1 MDKRY
6 AGISFRC
13 SRRVY
18 CFEVGALH
26 LKVNDKVVVET
37 DRGVNMGQVVVAPEN
52 AELPDGVPVASV
64 KKVLRKAREDDFAK
78 LKENAQREL
87 EVAEI
92 CREKIKF
99 FRLKMKLVRA
109 ELMHDGSRIVFYFTA
124 ENRVDFR
131 ELVKELAH
139 TLHIR
144 VEMRQIGIRDAAG
157 MLGGVGICGREL
169 CCSAFLSTFAPVTVK
184 MAKEQNLALNPMKI
198 SGICGRLMCCL
209 GYEYDNY
216 SRAGGARRGGN
227 GRRRSGKNSDSG
239 SAGKQ
244 TQENKKLV
252 DAEDGAGEKDNSSR
266 KATSRPL
273 PRAEKAEGQSREN
286 FPAETLTAAKDSGS
300 RDSAA
305 PGNVSEA
312 SGRQDS
318 GQPDSARQDGGQ
330 KDGGP
335 KNSGAQGGGPKTSG
349 SGKNRA
355 KNSGRRGPRSG
366 KGPRNDK
373 NRDKRKKQTS

>member
-26 LKVNDKVVVET
+26 LKVNDDVVVET

-52 AELPDGVPVASV
+52 AELPEGVPVTSV
-64 KKVLRKAREDDFAK
+64 KKVLRKAREDDFEK
-78 LKENAQREL
+78 LKENSLREL
-87 EVAEI
+87 EVAKI
-92 CREKIKF
+92 CQEKIKSF
-99 FRLKMKLVRA
+99 KLKMKLVRA
-109 ELMHDGSRIVFYFTA
+109 ELMHDGNRIIFYFTA

-131 ELVKELAH
+131 ELVKDLAH
-139 TLHIR
+139 TLHVR

-209 GYEYDNY
+209 GYEYENY
-216 SRAGGARRGGN
+216 SRAGVARKGGN
-227 GRRRSGKNSDSG
+227 GRRRSGRNSDTGSGSRGTQETKNSDD
-239 SAGKQ
+239 GKNG
-244 TQENKKLV
+244 TGK
-252 DAEDGAGEKDNSSR
+252 KDNSSR
-266 KATSRPL
+266 KANFRPPKRDEKRETQPTVNSPADTS
-273 PRAEKAEGQSREN
+273 
-286 FPAETLTAAKDSGS
+286 PAKKDSNP
-300 RDSAA
+300 RDSATSA
-305 PGNVSEA
+305 NASEE
-312 SGRQDS
+312 SGRQDTGQQDS
-318 GQPDSARQDGGQ
+318 GRNGNDVAQ
-330 KDGGP
+330 
-335 KNSGAQGGGPKTSG
+335 KNSGQKGTGPKKSG
-349 SGKNRA
+349 SGKNRS
-355 KNSGRRGPRSG
+355 KNSGRRGARSG

-373 NRDKRKKQTS
+373 NRDKRKSQTS